1 MSLLESATHVAG
13 LIHHQPPDVHSLA
26 AADEAAELFAAYR
39 HPLDV
44 EQRRTI
50 DGAMA
55 ERADGTWA
63 ASEVA
68 DFKSRQSGKGDS
80 IECRELAGL
89 LLVGEKLILH
99 TAHEF
104 PTANEAFL
112 RMAELFE
119 NYDDLRKKTARVRYA
134 NGEQGIELRTGQRLK
149 YKARTGGGGRGFAG
163 ADLVVLDE
171 AQHLLPEHV
180 AAIVPTIT
188 ASPNAQIWTAGSGGL
203 TTSAMAWLYRRR
215 ALTGNAGRLAYT
227 ERTGE
232 EIVSIGDGRFDV
244 LAPDIDDPLDHD
256 LLMRAHPGYAAGRT
270 SLEVL
275 STLFRSMGR
284 DLFLR
289 ECLCIW
295 MPEPD
300 AERPAGPISP
310 DEWAALTDGSS
321 SVVAETARVAADI
334 GNGWHVAAV
343 AGDRPDG
350 LKHGGLV
357 VSNKD
362 ERVFVGELAAA
373 CEALGVST
381 VTLPKGSPGEA
392 LAKPLKAA
400 GLEVDL
406 MTSTDQTLATSELIK
421 AATGLAPT
429 IRHRGEPTLSK
440 QFGVAVTKPAGNGG
454 QVWVRPLTGDVAA
467 VFALTMAFGR
477 LGGAAVPDP
486 AMNVW

>member
-1 MSLLESATHVAG
+1 MRTSLGQRDDG
-13 LIHHQPPDVHSLA
+13 L
-26 AADEAAELFAAYR
+26 
-39 HPLDV
+39 
-44 EQRRTI
+44 
-50 DGAMA
+50 
-55 ERADGTWA
+55 WA
-63 ASEVA
+63 AFEVA
-68 DFKSRQSGKGDS
+68 LNVGRQSGKGS
-80 IECRELAGL
+80 ILEARELVGL
-89 LLVGEKLILH
+89 FLLHEPLIIH
-99 TAHEF
+99 SAHEF
-104 PTANEAFL
+104 KTSFEHFL
-112 RMAELFE
+112 RMVALVEGTPML
-119 NYDDLRKKTARVRYA
+119 DSRVRRIRRGA
-134 NGEQGIELRTGQRLK
+134 GEQAIELVTGARLRFV
-149 YKARTGGGGRGFAG
+149 ARSGGASGRGFSAPC
-163 ADLVVLDE
+163 VVIDE
-171 AQHLLPEHV
+171 AQEM
-180 AAIVPTIT
+180 
-188 ASPNAQIWTAGSGGL
+188 
-203 TTSAMAWLYRRR
+203 TSAMLGAMMPTLAAQKNPQVWYAGSAEHAKSHAWHGVRKRAVEGNSPRLFYAGWNNAADVVDDEEAVRRSNPAYGIRISAEFVDAER
-215 ALTGNAGRLAYT
+215 AAMPESEFRRERL
-227 ERTGE
+227 G
-232 EIVSIGDGRFDV
+232 I
-244 LAPDIDDPLDHD
+244 PD
-256 LLMRAHPGYAAGRT
+256 
-270 SLEVL
+270 
-275 STLFRSMGR
+275 
-284 DLFLR
+284 DLF
-289 ECLCIW
+289 
-295 MPEPD
+295 D

-321 SVVAETARVAADI
+321 SVVAETASVAADV